1 MLSGPSG
8 ALGSLSLDIIL
19 YWLIPWAFGLIT
31 EGVYLACVPGAGNAR
46 SVIRLALRLTVAF
59 ARVLFRSRLE
69 LMVENLA
76 LRQQLAVF
84 KQKRSRPRLRPADR
98 MFWVFLRQVWR
109 HWVNALIVVKP
120 ETVVGW
126 QRQGFKLFWRWIS
139 RAKPAGRPRIPREV
153 QELIRRMARE
163 NGWGAPRIH
172 GELLKLGIG
181 IDERTVSRYLPRG
194 STSPDQLQRW
204 LAFLHNHRYALVG
217 MDFFTVP
224 TVTFGLLWVLVVLH
238 HERRRVMHF
247 AVTDRPE
254 APWVV
259 QQIREAFPFDTA
271 PRYAILDRDGKY
283 GLEVPEALRRM
294 GVKPVR
300 TAPRSPWQNPYVE
313 RFGGTLR
320 RELLDKI
327 LVFNQRQLRR
337 VMAQFVRYYH
347 EDRCHLGLEK
357 DTPELRVVT
366 PQPSPTAGVVARLR
380 VGGLQHRYEW
390 REAA

>member
-1 MLSGPSG
+1 M
-8 ALGSLSLDIIL
+8 
-19 YWLIPWAFGLIT
+19 
-31 EGVYLACVPGAGNAR
+31 
-46 SVIRLALRLTVAF
+46 IRLVAMLTVAF

-69 LMVENLA
+69 LLMENLA

-84 KQKRSRPRLRPADR
+84 KQKRSRPALGPADR
-98 MFWVFLRQVWR
+98 AFWVVLRQVWR
-109 HWVNALIVVKP
+109 NWANALIFVEP
-120 ETVVGW
+120 DTVVRW
-126 QRQGFKLFWRWIS
+126 QRQGFKWFWRWIS
-139 RAKPAGRPRIPREV
+139 RTKKAGRPRIPREV
-153 QELIRRMARE
+153 REFIIRMARD

-172 GELLKLGIG
+172 GELLKLGIV

-194 STSPDQLQRW
+194 RTSPDKLQRW
-204 LAFLHNHRYALVG
+204 LVFLRNHRDALVG

-224 TVTFGLLWVLVVLH
+224 TVTFGLLWVFIVLH
-238 HERRRVMHF
+238 HERRRVVHF
-247 AVTDRPE
+247 AVTEHPE
-254 APWVV
+254 APWVI
-259 QQIREAFPFDTA
+259 QQLREAFPFDTA

-283 GLEVPEALRRM
+283 GHQVPAVLQSM

-300 TAPRSPWQNPYVE
+300 TAPRCPWQNPYVE

-327 LVFNQRQLRR
+327 IVFNQRQLRR
-337 VMAQFVRYYH
+337 VVREFVTYYH

-357 DTPELRVVT
+357 DAPEPRAVTPSPSPRARVVAL
-366 PQPSPTAGVVARLR
+366 PR

>member
-1 MLSGPSG
+1 
-8 ALGSLSLDIIL
+8 
-19 YWLIPWAFGLIT
+19 
-31 EGVYLACVPGAGNAR
+31 
-46 SVIRLALRLTVAF
+46 
-59 ARVLFRSRLE
+59 
-69 LMVENLA
+69 
-76 LRQQLAVF
+76 
-84 KQKRSRPRLRPADR
+84 
-98 MFWVFLRQVWR
+98 
-109 HWVNALIVVKP
+109 
-120 ETVVGW
+120 
-126 QRQGFKLFWRWIS
+126 
-139 RAKPAGRPRIPREV
+139 
-153 QELIRRMARE
+153 MARE

-172 GELLKLGIG
+172 GELLKLGFV

-194 STSPDQLQRW
+194 STSPDKLQRW
-204 LAFLHNHRYALVG
+204 LVFLRNHRDGLVG

-224 TVTFGLLWVLVVLH
+224 TVSFGLLWVFVVLH

-247 AVTDRPE
+247 AVTDRPA
-254 APWVV
+254 APWIV
-259 QQIREAFPFDTA
+259 QQLREAFPFDTA

-283 GLEVPEALRRM
+283 GLEVPEALRNM

-327 LVFNQRQLRR
+327 IVINQRQLRR

-366 PQPSPTAGVVARLR
+366 PQPSPNAGVVALPR